1 MPIAFPDHTIDT
13 LHQLQ
18 DIASLADDARLKI
31 CIPQMNTHI
40 PPYTIYWQVD
50 IFSAG
55 CVLYYV
61 LSGGDHPFGESF
73 ERELNIR
80 KCVQRVLVRV
90 VCFICVHVFSYA

>member
-1 MPIAFPDHTIDT
+1 MSGITSIK
-13 LHQLQ
+13 
-18 DIASLADDARLKI
+18 S
-31 CIPQMNTHI
+31 IPLLVGLTRAHVAVHH
-40 PPYTIYWQVD
+40 PWQVD

-80 KCVQRVLVRV
+80 KCVVVGDAHVLVCIECV
-90 VCFICVHVFSYA
+90 VLF